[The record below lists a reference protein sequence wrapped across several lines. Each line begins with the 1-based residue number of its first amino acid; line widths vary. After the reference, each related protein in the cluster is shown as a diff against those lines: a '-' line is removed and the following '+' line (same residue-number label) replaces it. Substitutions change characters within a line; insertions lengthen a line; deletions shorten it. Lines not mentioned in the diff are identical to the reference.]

1 MHRRLIAI
9 AGLLLALAIA
19 APVSAATTDRF
30 SFEEQIVDSY
40 TCGVVVT
47 TRVIADGT
55 AHLGADGSW
64 RFTTIRFRYW
74 GQAVQTATGR
84 TIPLTGR
91 QILMERPDQVA
102 LIGQGSF
109 IRLAG
114 EGVLLGDVGR
124 LVFDPSDGST
134 IAASA
139 HVLRF
144 DDPDARARL
153 DAAICSLFD

>member
-1 MHRRLIAI
+1 MHRRLYSM
-9 AGLLLALAIA
+9 AGLLFALAIA
-19 APVSAATTDRF
+19 APVSAATVERF
-30 SFEEQIVDSY
+30 SFEDQFVDSY
-40 TCGVVVT
+40 NCGVVVT

-55 AHLGADGSW
+55 AHLAADGSW
-64 RFTTIRFRYW
+64 RFTTIRFRFL
-74 GQAVQTATGR
+74 GEAVQTATGL
-84 TIPLTGR
+84 TIPLTSR

-102 LIGQGSF
+102 TVGQGAF

-114 EGVLLGDVGR
+114 EGVLVGDVGR

-139 HVLRF
+139 HVVRF
-144 DDPDARARL
+144 DDPDARAEV